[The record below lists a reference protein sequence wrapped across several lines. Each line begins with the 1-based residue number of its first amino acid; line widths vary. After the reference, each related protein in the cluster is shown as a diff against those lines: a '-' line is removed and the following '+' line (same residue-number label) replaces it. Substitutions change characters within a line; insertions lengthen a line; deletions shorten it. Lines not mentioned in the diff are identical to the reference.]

1 MTGWVDVVTDMTV
14 YFKATRPDGTDF
26 YSGTVQYAVG
36 KRVRPRDTASKAP
49 WFWPKGSRI
58 LCGPGYLHAADV
70 PAETLIGGEWPC
82 RLFEVTGKPDVG
94 FDTDH
99 PHKGGFKQ
107 LSVVREI
114 DSHLALGPNGRE
126 VAALI
131 DRARRLTPEENEAL
145 AAAWD
150 AARHAARY
158 AAWDA
163 AWNAARVA
171 AWNAAK
177 VAAWAAARNVAWH
190 AARSATEKAAWVAA
204 RNAASA
210 LVVRDLITLEQFDV
224 LYGPWRDVIG

>member
-1 MTGWVDVVTDMTV
+1 MTV
-14 YFKATRPDGTDF
+14 YFKATRLDGTDF

-49 WFWPKGSRI
+49 WFWPKGSRM

-94 FDTDH
+94 FDIDYL
-99 PHKGGFKQ
+99 HKGGFKQ
-107 LSVVREI
+107 LTVVREL

-126 VAALI
+126 VAVLI
-131 DRARRLTPEENEAL
+131 DRARRLTPEEAEAL
-145 AAAWD
+145 DAVWD
-150 AARHAARY
+150 AARHVARY

-163 AWNAARVA
+163 AWSAAKVA
-171 AWNAAK
+171 ACAAVR

-190 AARSATEKAAWVAA
+190 AARRATENAAWVTAG
-204 RNAASA
+204 NAAAA
-210 LVVRDLITLEQFDV
+210 LVVRDLITPEQFDT
-224 LYGPWRDVIG
+224 LYGPWGSVIG

>member
-1 MTGWVDVVTDMTV
+1 MAMDRRQEWSVTDMTV

-26 YSGTVQYAVG
+26 RTGRVLYAVG
-36 KRVRPRDTASKAP
+36 KRVRPLPFEGERE
-49 WFWPKGSRI
+49 F
-58 LCGPGYLHAADV
+58 CGPGVLHASDA
-70 PAETLIGGEWPC
+70 PEETLVGDWWPC
-82 RLFEVTGKPDVG
+82 RLFEVTGKP
-94 FDTDH
+94 FTSEDH
-99 PHKGGFKQ
+99 KHGFKQ

-131 DRARRLTPEENEAL
+131 DRARRLTPEESEAL
-145 AAAWD
+145 GAAWD

-163 AWNAARVA
+163 AWDAAWAATRVA
-171 AWNAAK
+171 AWDAARDAASDAARGVARNAAPY
-177 VAAWAAARNVAWH
+177 AARD
-190 AARSATEKAAWVAA
+190 AA

-224 LYGPWRDVIG
+224 LYGPWRSVIR